1 MAILVLPRTLDAP
14 VEKLPDIG
22 PTNARRLE
30 KLGIRTIRDLLLAL
44 PFGWES
50 YGGPT
55 AISSLSPGTQATVV
69 GFVKS
74 INAKQSLR
82 RRIKLTEATIVDQDG
97 ASLRLVWFNMQF
109 VARQLH
115 KGDRIAVAGTVKLS
129 RYSGLNMQNPH
140 YERLDGVEE
149 IQPAVVKR

>member
-55 AISSLSPGTQATVV
+55 AISSLSPGTQAT
-69 GFVKS
+69 
-74 INAKQSLR
+74 
-82 RRIKLTEATIVDQDG
+82 
-97 ASLRLVWFNMQF
+97 
-109 VARQLH
+109 
-115 KGDRIAVAGTVKLS
+115 GTSSKN
-129 RYSGLNMQNPH
+129 GLN
-140 YERLDGVEE
+140 
-149 IQPAVVKR
+149 